1 MKKIRPIRTSLLL
14 SAFLAAAVPHG
25 EAAFP
30 QLKLELVCDYQL
42 LSPLGLIHAG
52 DGSGRSFVV
61 EQRGK
66 ILIFKNGMLHPVPF
80 LDIGGKLVPQTP
92 NYDER
97 GLLGAAFHPGY
108 GNPASPG
115 YRKFYVFYME
125 TSPNAPGT
133 TANPVNCRT
142 VVAEYQV
149 SAANPDVADP
159 ASERV
164 LLKFDKPQSNHG
176 GGGMAFGPDGYLY
189 FTVGDGGSANDNN
202 AGHTGGSATN
212 PRPTNAKGNAQDLT
226 KIFGKMHRID
236 PLGTNGPGGQ
246 YGIPVDNPFAA
257 STGGE
262 LPEIYAWGLR
272 NCWRFSFDTR
282 PGGTGRLIA
291 ADVGQNAVEEIDIIT
306 KGGNYGWRNREG
318 TFIPDF
324 SVDAPAMTGAPVDPI
339 GQYAHIGVKI
349 GSPALPQLGLSI
361 TGGYIYRG
369 SAIPALQGKYVF
381 GDWSQLPIQQN
392 APLTPTGQGVL
403 LGMEETSPGVWSLQ
417 QLDILGGNPFPR
429 YIQSFGED
437 EAGELYVL
445 TKRVQPTSGLDGAT
459 GLPSG
464 SIYRIAPVPATT
476 ALSLTA
482 TKDNTIYQEGNLSNG
497 AGDYLFSG
505 ATLPASNNAAVRRAL
520 IGWTLSSIPAGA
532 TVATASVTLKMDKTV
547 AGPYAF
553 SLHKMSADWGEGT
566 SNAAGQEGGGVASSS
581 TDVTW
586 LKPVFGQTAAW
597 TTPGGDFAPLRS
609 ATTTVN
615 SPTSVAGGLYTWSG
629 PGLAADLNA
638 WLAAPATNAG
648 WILKADTEAIIRQG
662 TGASGQTS
670 ITVDDTADLADGMP
684 VSSEDGWIGPNA
696 KIAAGGINTLTNE
709 ITLTTPNVA
718 AVSGKIFFAAPSA
731 KRFFSRHTTTAANR
745 PKLNLTYVPAPAAP
759 ATHRGQWEKSGYL
772 VGQFISDAWDTDGD
786 TITDGMEYAW
796 GYPPRTRNDPAT
808 GFSVAYTG
816 TSPVVITFRRDTQAT
831 DLTYSAQ
838 VSTDLQNWTTLAS
851 STAGAVPTG
860 AGFVSETPV
869 DTTFRNVI
877 VHDDPP
883 VGATKR
889 IYRLHVARQ
898 Q

>member
-1 MKKIRPIRTSLLL
+1 MKHFSPIRSPLFL

-30 QLKLELVCDYQL
+30 QLKLELVCDHQL

-80 LDIGGKLVPQTP
+80 LDIGSKLVVQTP

-133 TANPVNCRT
+133 TADPVNCRT
-142 VVAEYQV
+142 VVAEYQA
-149 SAANPDVADP
+149 SATNPDVADP

-176 GGGMAFGPDGYLY
+176 GGGMAFGPDGFLY

-246 YGIPVDNPFAA
+246 YGIPADNPFAA
-257 STGGE
+257 GTGGE

-282 PGGTGRLIA
+282 PGGSGRLFA
-291 ADVGQNAVEEIDIIT
+291 ADVGQGSVEEVDIIT

-318 TFIPDF
+318 TFIPSF
-324 SVDAPAMTGAPVDPI
+324 SIDAPAMTGAPVDPI
-339 GQYAHIGVKI
+339 GQYAHIGVTI

-417 QLDILGGNPFPR
+417 QLDILGGNPIPR

-476 ALSLTA
+476 ALSLNATA
-482 TKDNTIYQEGNLSNG
+482 DNTIYEEGNLSNG
-497 AGDYLFSG
+497 VGDYIFAG
-505 ATLPASNNAAVRRAL
+505 AIDTRLEGKLRRGL
-520 IGWTLSSIPAGA
+520 LGWTLSSIPAGA
-532 TVATASVTLKMDKTV
+532 TVATASVTLRMDKTIV
-547 AGPYAF
+547 GPYNF
-553 SLHKMSADWGEGT
+553 SLHRMLGAWGEGT
-566 SNAAGQEGGGVASSS
+566 SNASGQEGSGVTASA
-581 TDVTW
+581 TDATW
-586 LKPVFGQTAAW
+586 LKPAFGQAAAW
-597 TTPGGDFAPLRS
+597 TNPGGDFAEARS
-609 ATTTVN
+609 ATA
-615 SPTSVAGGLYTWSG
+615 SVGSSTGFYTWSG
-629 PGLAADLNA
+629 PRLAADVNA
-638 WLAAPATNAG
+638 WLAAPASNAG
-648 WILKADTEAIIRQG
+648 WILKTDTETVIRQG
-662 TGASGQTS
+662 TGASGQST
-670 ITVDDTADLADGMP
+670 ITVDDTGDLVDGMP
-684 VSSEDGWIGPNA
+684 VVNAGVGPNA
-696 KIAAGGINTLTNE
+696 KIAAGGVNTLTNV
-709 ITLTTPNVA
+709 ITLTTPNAA
-718 AVSGKIFFAAPSA
+718 AVSGTVYFAAPSA
-731 KRFFSRHTTTAANR
+731 KRFMSRHTTTSANR
-745 PKLNLTYVPAPAAP
+745 PKLNLTYVPAAPPP
-759 ATHRGQWEKSGYL
+759 ATHRKQWEAASYL
-772 VGQFISDAWDTDGD
+772 VGQFISDSWDTDAD

-796 GYPPRTRNDPAT
+796 GYQPRTKNDPAT

-816 TSPVVITFRRDTQAT
+816 TSPVVITFRRDTEAT

-869 DTTFRNVI
+869 DTTFRNVT
-877 VHDDPP
+877 VHDNPP
-883 VGATKR
+883 VGATR
-889 IYRLHVARQ
+889 RLYRLHVSRQ